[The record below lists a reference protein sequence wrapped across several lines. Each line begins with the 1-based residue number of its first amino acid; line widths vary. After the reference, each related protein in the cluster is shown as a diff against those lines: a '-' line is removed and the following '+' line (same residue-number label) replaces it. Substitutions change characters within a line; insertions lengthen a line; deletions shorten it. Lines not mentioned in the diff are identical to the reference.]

1 MSWAVLM
8 LHLLKDHN
16 QTRRFAQKRFFNLQI
31 QFFQILPPDLADPV
45 LIKFPFHLFARFAQL
60 ALLCILGNDA
70 EMPRLH
76 VRAAGGGRR
85 DVQGGPD
92 IVHID
97 RRAVK
102 VPDRAAFLRLR

>member
-1 MSWAVLM
+1 
-8 LHLLKDHN
+8 
-16 QTRRFAQKRFFNLQI
+16 
-31 QFFQILPPDLADPV
+31 
-45 LIKFPFHLFARFAQL
+45 
-60 ALLCILGNDA
+60 
-70 EMPRLH
+70 MPRLH